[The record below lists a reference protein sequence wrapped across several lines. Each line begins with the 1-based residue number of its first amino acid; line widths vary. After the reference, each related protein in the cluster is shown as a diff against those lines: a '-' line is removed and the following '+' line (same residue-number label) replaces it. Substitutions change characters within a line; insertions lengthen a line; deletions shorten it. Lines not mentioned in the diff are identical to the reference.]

1 MEEDL
6 DFIVGDII
14 TQLKGTTA
22 LTKKEP
28 EDELTKERLE
38 EFIIKNSGKLI
49 MKSLDIIDDVQ
60 AYISSA
66 PDAKDVAA
74 FAELLKAS
82 SASMESL
89 NKIYISLE
97 KNKTTRDI
105 KQMDIVSREQLNTQD
120 NITHLL
126 SRKEIMKELMGKV
139 DKAETP
145 IDV

>member
-6 DFIVGDII
+6 DNIVGDII

-22 LTKKEP
+22 LARKEP
-28 EDELTKERLE
+28 EDELTKDKLE

-49 MKSLDIIDDVQ
+49 NKSLNIIDEVQ

-97 KNKTTRDI
+97 KNKTTKDI
-105 KQMDIVSREQLNTQD
+105 KQMDLDSKEKINTHD

-126 SRKEIMKELMGKV
+126 SRKEIMKELMGKA
-139 DKAETP
+139 DKAEKP

>member
-6 DFIVGDII
+6 DSTVCDII
-14 TQLKGTTA
+14 SQLKGTVQ
-22 LTKKEP
+22 LSKREP
-28 EDELTKERLE
+28 QDELTKEKLE
-38 EFIIKNSGKLI
+38 EFIIRNSGKLI

-60 AYISSA
+60 TYISSA

-97 KNKTTRDI
+97 KNKTTKDV
-105 KQMDIVSREQLNTQD
+105 KQMDLDSREKINTQD

-126 SRKEIMKELMGKV
+126 SRKEVMQELMGKA
-139 DKAETP
+139 DKADRP

>member
-22 LTKKEP
+22 LSKKEP
-28 EDELTKERLE
+28 EDELTKEKLE

-126 SRKEIMKELMGKV
+126 SRKEIMKELMGKA

>member
-28 EDELTKERLE
+28 EDELTKEKLE

-60 AYISSA
+60 TYISSA

-97 KNKTTRDI
+97 KNKTTKDI
-105 KQMDIVSREQLNTQD
+105 KQMDLDSREKINTQD

-126 SRKEIMKELMGKV
+126 SRKEIMKELMGKA

>member
-6 DFIVGDII
+6 DNIVGDII

-22 LTKKEP
+22 LARREP
-28 EDELTKERLE
+28 EDELTKDKLE

-49 MKSLDIIDDVQ
+49 NKSLNIIDEVQ

-97 KNKTTRDI
+97 KNKTTKDI
-105 KQMDIVSREQLNTQD
+105 KQMDIESKEKQNTQD
-120 NITHLL
+120 NVTFLI
-126 SRKEIMKELMGKV
+126 SRKEIMKELMGKA
-139 DKAETP
+139 DKTEAP

>member
-28 EDELTKERLE
+28 EDELTKEKLE

-126 SRKEIMKELMGKV
+126 SRKEIMKELMGKA

>member
-14 TQLKGTTA
+14 TQLKGTTV
-22 LTKKEP
+22 LSKREP
-28 EDELTKERLE
+28 EDELTKEKLE

-49 MKSLDIIDDVQ
+49 KRSLDIIDDVQ

-97 KNKTTRDI
+97 KNKTTKDI
-105 KQMDIVSREQLNTQD
+105 KQMDIESKEKQNTQD

-126 SRKEIMKELMGKV
+126 SRKEIMKELMGKA
-139 DKAETP
+139 DNAEPP

>member
-1 MEEDL
+1 MEENL
-6 DFIVGDII
+6 DNIVGDII

-22 LTKKEP
+22 LARKEP
-28 EDELTKERLE
+28 EDELTKEKLE
-38 EFIIKNSGKLI
+38 EFIIKNSGRLI
-49 MKSLDIIDDVQ
+49 NKSLNIIDEVQ

-97 KNKTTRDI
+97 KNKTTKDI
-105 KQMDIVSREQLNTQD
+105 KQMDLDSREKINTQD

-126 SRKEIMKELMGKV
+126 SRKEIMKELMNKA
-139 DKAETP
+139 DKADTT
-145 IDV
+145 ITV

>member
-6 DFIVGDII
+6 DFIVGDIL
-14 TQLKGTTA
+14 TQLKSTTA
-22 LTKKEP
+22 LSKKEP
-28 EDELTKERLE
+28 EDELTKEKLE

-49 MKSLDIIDDVQ
+49 KRSLDIIDDVQ

-97 KNKTTRDI
+97 KNKTTKDI
-105 KQMDIVSREQLNTQD
+105 KQMDIESKEKQNTQD

-126 SRKEIMKELMGKV
+126 SRKEIMKELMGKA
-139 DKAETP
+139 DKAEPP

>member
-6 DFIVGDII
+6 DNIVGDII

-22 LTKKEP
+22 LARREP
-28 EDELTKERLE
+28 EDELTKEKLE
-38 EFIIKNSGKLI
+38 EFIIKNSGRLI
-49 MKSLDIIDDVQ
+49 NKSLNIIDEVQ

-97 KNKTTRDI
+97 KNKTTKDI
-105 KQMDIVSREQLNTQD
+105 KQMDLDSRGKINTQD

-126 SRKEIMKELMGKV
+126 SRKEVMKELMGKA
-139 DKAETP
+139 DKADTT

>member
-6 DFIVGDII
+6 DFIVGDIL

-22 LTKKEP
+22 LSKKEP
-28 EDELTKERLE
+28 EDELTKDKLE

-49 MKSLDIIDDVQ
+49 KRSLDIIDDVQ

-97 KNKTTRDI
+97 KNKTTKDI
-105 KQMDIVSREQLNTQD
+105 KQMDIESKEKQNTQD

-126 SRKEIMKELMGKV
+126 YSDHPSILYYLYVFINEYI
-139 DKAETP
+139 
-145 IDV
+145 

>member
-22 LTKKEP
+22 LSKKEP
-28 EDELTKERLE
+28 EDELTKEKLE

-49 MKSLDIIDDVQ
+49 KRSLDIIDDVQ

-74 FAELLKAS
+74 FAELLNAS

-97 KNKTTRDI
+97 KNKTTKDI
-105 KQMDIVSREQLNTQD
+105 KQMDIESKEKQNTQD

-126 SRKEIMKELMGKV
+126 SRKEIMKELMGKA
-139 DKAETP
+139 DNAEPP

>member
-22 LTKKEP
+22 LSKREP
-28 EDELTKERLE
+28 EDELTKEKLE
-38 EFIIKNSGKLI
+38 DFIIKNSGKLI
-49 MKSLDIIDDVQ
+49 IKSLDIIEDVQ
-60 AYISSA
+60 TYISSA

-97 KNKTTRDI
+97 KNKTTKDI
-105 KQMDIVSREQLNTQD
+105 KQMDILSREKQNTQD

>member
-1 MEEDL
+1 MEDDL

-22 LTKKEP
+22 LTKREP
-28 EDELTKERLE
+28 EDELTKEKLE

-49 MKSLDIIDDVQ
+49 MKSLDILDDVQ
-60 AYISSA
+60 TYISSA

-97 KNKTTRDI
+97 KNKTTKDI
-105 KQMDIVSREQLNTQD
+105 KQMDLDSREKINTQD

-126 SRKEIMKELMGKV
+126 SRKEIMKELMGKA

>member
-22 LTKKEP
+22 LTKREP
-28 EDELTKERLE
+28 DSELTKEKLE

-97 KNKTTRDI
+97 KNKTTKDI
-105 KQMDIVSREQLNTQD
+105 KQMDLDSREKINTQD

-126 SRKEIMKELMGKV
+126 SRKEIMKELMGKA

>member
-28 EDELTKERLE
+28 EDELTKEKLE

-49 MKSLDIIDDVQ
+49 MKSLDIIDDFLS
-60 AYISSA
+60 YISSA

-126 SRKEIMKELMGKV
+126 SRKEIMKELMGKA

>member
-6 DFIVGDII
+6 DFIVGDIL
-14 TQLKGTTA
+14 TQLKSTTA
-22 LTKKEP
+22 LSKKEP
-28 EDELTKERLE
+28 EDELTKEKLE

-49 MKSLDIIDDVQ
+49 KKSLDIIDDVQ

-97 KNKTTRDI
+97 KNKTTKDI
-105 KQMDIVSREQLNTQD
+105 KQMI
-120 NITHLL
+120 L
-126 SRKEIMKELMGKV
+126 SLKKNKIPKIISHIYCHVRK
-139 DKAETP
+139 
-145 IDV
+145 

>member
-22 LTKKEP
+22 LSKKEP
-28 EDELTKERLE
+28 EDELTKDKLE

-49 MKSLDIIDDVQ
+49 KRSLDIIDDVQ

-97 KNKTTRDI
+97 KNKTTKDI
-105 KQMDIVSREQLNTQD
+105 KQMDIESKEKQNTQD

-126 SRKEIMKELMGKV
+126 SRKEIMKELMGKA
-139 DKAETP
+139 DNAEPP

>member
-1 MEEDL
+1 MEENL

-22 LTKKEP
+22 LSKKEP
-28 EDELTKERLE
+28 EDELTKEKLE

-49 MKSLDIIDDVQ
+49 KRSLDIIDDVQ

-97 KNKTTRDI
+97 KNKTTKDI
-105 KQMDIVSREQLNTQD
+105 KQMDIESKEKQNTQD

-126 SRKEIMKELMGKV
+126 SRKEIMKELMGKA
-139 DKAETP
+139 DNAEPP

>member
-6 DFIVGDII
+6 DFIVGDIL

-22 LTKKEP
+22 LSKKEP
-28 EDELTKERLE
+28 EDELTKEKLE

-49 MKSLDIIDDVQ
+49 KRSLDIIDDVQ

-97 KNKTTRDI
+97 KNKTTKDI
-105 KQMDIVSREQLNTQD
+105 KQMDIESKEKQNTQD

-126 SRKEIMKELMGKV
+126 SRKEIMKELMGKA
-139 DKAETP
+139 DNAEPP

>member
-22 LTKKEP
+22 LSKKEP
-28 EDELTKERLE
+28 EDDLTKEKLE

-49 MKSLDIIDDVQ
+49 KRSLDIIDDVQ

-97 KNKTTRDI
+97 KNKTTKDI
-105 KQMDIVSREQLNTQD
+105 KQMDIVSKERQNTQD

-126 SRKEIMKELMGKV
+126 SRKEIMKELMNKA

-145 IDV
+145 IDI

>member
-1 MEEDL
+1 MDEDL
-6 DFIVGDII
+6 DNIVGDII
-14 TQLKGTTA
+14 TQLKGTTVLA
-22 LTKKEP
+22 KKEP
-28 EDELTKERLE
+28 EDELTKDKLE

-49 MKSLDIIDDVQ
+49 NKSLDIIEEVQ

-97 KNKTTRDI
+97 KNKTTKDI
-105 KQMDIVSREQLNTQD
+105 KQMDLDSRERLNTQD
-120 NITHLL
+120 NIVTLI
-126 SRKEIMKELMGKV
+126 SRKEIMKELMGKA
-139 DKAETP
+139 DKSDTP

>member
-6 DFIVGDII
+6 DFIVGDIL
-14 TQLKGTTA
+14 TQLKSTTA
-22 LTKKEP
+22 LSKKEP
-28 EDELTKERLE
+28 EDELTKEKLE

-49 MKSLDIIDDVQ
+49 KKSLDIIDDVQ

-97 KNKTTRDI
+97 KNKTTKDI
-105 KQMDIVSREQLNTQD
+105 KQMDIESKEKQNTQD

-126 SRKEIMKELMGKV
+126 SRKEIMKELMGK
-139 DKAETP
+139 AETAEPP

>member
-28 EDELTKERLE
+28 EDELTKEKLE

>member
-28 EDELTKERLE
+28 EDELTKEKLE

-126 SRKEIMKELMGKV
+126 SLKEIMKELMGKA

>member
-1 MEEDL
+1 MNEDL
-6 DFIVGDII
+6 NGTVHDII
-14 TQLKGTTA
+14 SQLSGTTA
-22 LTKKEP
+22 LSRREP
-28 EDELTKERLE
+28 ADELTKEKLE

-97 KNKTTRDI
+97 KNKTTKDI
-105 KQMDIVSREQLNTQD
+105 KQMDIESKEKQNTQD

-126 SRKEIMKELMGKV
+126 SRKEIMKELMGKSES
-139 DKAETP
+139 AITP

>member
-6 DFIVGDII
+6 DFIVGDIL

-22 LTKKEP
+22 LSKKEP
-28 EDELTKERLE
+28 EDELTKDKLE

-49 MKSLDIIDDVQ
+49 KRSLDIIDDVQ

-97 KNKTTRDI
+97 KNKTTKDI
-105 KQMDIVSREQLNTQD
+105 KQMDIESKEKQNTQD

-126 SRKEIMKELMGKV
+126 SRKEIMKELMGK
-139 DKAETP
+139 AETAEPP

>member
-1 MEEDL
+1 
-6 DFIVGDII
+6 
-14 TQLKGTTA
+14 
-22 LTKKEP
+22 
-28 EDELTKERLE
+28 
-38 EFIIKNSGKLI
+38 
-49 MKSLDIIDDVQ
+49 
-60 AYISSA
+60 
-66 PDAKDVAA
+66 
-74 FAELLKAS
+74 
-82 SASMESL
+82 MESL

>member
-22 LTKKEP
+22 LSKKEP
-28 EDELTKERLE
+28 EDDLTKEKLE

-49 MKSLDIIDDVQ
+49 KRSLDIIDDVQ

-97 KNKTTRDI
+97 KNKTTKDI
-105 KQMDIVSREQLNTQD
+105 KQMDIVSKERQNTQD

-139 DKAETP
+139 DSAETP

>member
-6 DFIVGDII
+6 DCIVGDII

-22 LTKKEP
+22 LSKKEP
-28 EDELTKERLE
+28 EDELTKEKLE
-38 EFIIKNSGKLI
+38 DFIIKNSGKLI

-60 AYISSA
+60 TYISSA

-97 KNKTTRDI
+97 KNKTTKDI
-105 KQMDIVSREQLNTQD
+105 KLMDIESKEKQNTQD

-139 DKAETP
+139 DKSETP

>member
-145 IDV
+145 IDI

>member
-22 LTKKEP
+22 LSKKEP
-28 EDELTKERLE
+28 EDELTKEKLE

-49 MKSLDIIDDVQ
+49 MKSLDIIEDVQ
-60 AYISSA
+60 TYISSA

-82 SASMESL
+82 SASMECL

-97 KNKTTRDI
+97 KNKTTKDI
-105 KQMDIVSREQLNTQD
+105 KQMDIVSKEKQNTQD

>member
-22 LTKKEP
+22 LAKKEP
-28 EDELTKERLE
+28 EDELTKEKLE

-126 SRKEIMKELMGKV
+126 SRKEIMKELMGKA

>member
-22 LTKKEP
+22 LSKKEP
-28 EDELTKERLE
+28 EDELTKEKLE
-38 EFIIKNSGKLI
+38 DFIIKNSGNLI

-82 SASMESL
+82 SASIESL

-97 KNKTTRDI
+97 KNKTTMDI
-105 KQMDIVSREQLNTQD
+105 KQMDIVSKERQNTQD

-126 SRKEIMKELMGKV
+126 SRKEIMKELMGKA

>member
-6 DFIVGDII
+6 DFIVGDIL
-14 TQLKGTTA
+14 TQLKSTTA
-22 LTKKEP
+22 LSKKEP
-28 EDELTKERLE
+28 EDELTKEKLE

-49 MKSLDIIDDVQ
+49 KRSLDIIDDVQ

-97 KNKTTRDI
+97 KNKTTMDI
-105 KQMDIVSREQLNTQD
+105 KQMDIVSKERQNTQD

-126 SRKEIMKELMGKV
+126 SRKEIMKELMGKA